1 MKKIITFLAIAAL
14 LMVTGCKNNSKAPA
28 IDVNT
33 VDTTVVYEDSTWT
46 VDDESSP
53 IDCSCADEDSTFIG
67 DELVSTVVDS
77 DSLAE
82 NIADG
87 LAELV
92 LLTLDEE

>member
-1 MKKIITFLAIAAL
+1 MKKIITFLAITSLFMA
-14 LMVTGCKNNSKAPA
+14 VGCKNNSKAPA
-28 IDVNT
+28 VDVNT
-33 VDTTVVYEDSTWT
+33 VDTTVVYEDSTW
-46 VDDESSP
+46 V
-53 IDCSCADEDSTFIG
+53 DCSCADEDSTFIG

>member
-1 MKKIITFLAIAAL
+1 MKKIVTFLAIASLFMA
-14 LMVTGCKNNSKAPA
+14 VGCKNNSKAPA
-28 IDVNT
+28 VDVNT
-33 VDTTVVYEDSTWT
+33 VDTTVVYEDSTW
-46 VDDESSP
+46 V
-53 IDCSCADEDSTFIG
+53 DCSCADED
-67 DELVSTVVDS
+67 STVVDS